1 MQHHSRRIHRTPSHM
16 QSIGVLIAAE
26 IFRAN
31 ECSLNFSPIDSV
43 VFWTSD
49 RPGCIAFVSRKQGYS
64 SNRTACRQQELRH
77 CIMLITINA
86 AISARSPNCIL
97 QVISPAFCPVRPTP
111 RWVRLMR
118 SRPKQLSPFK
128 LIVVLALSTQ
138 SLEAPERTVPE
149 EGRQLAAFAR
159 LPYEIPFLA
168 IARMLLAADVDA
180 KVILKLCEV
189 ALRKLWTAGIVAAVD
204 YHVRVVQLMVAAYVV
219 ELIAVGLQWNLLM
232 IYQSSSRWLR
242 LFLFPVVLRTL
253 QGSSA
258 LSTHGNLNVFRRVNN
273 VAVLS
278 FRAPAQEN

>member
-1 MQHHSRRIHRTPSHM
+1 
-16 QSIGVLIAAE
+16 
-26 IFRAN
+26 
-31 ECSLNFSPIDSV
+31 
-43 VFWTSD
+43 
-49 RPGCIAFVSRKQGYS
+49 
-64 SNRTACRQQELRH
+64 
-77 CIMLITINA
+77 MLITINA

-111 RWVRLMR
+111 RWVYTAATA
-118 SRPKQLSPFK
+118 SEPS
-128 LIVVLALSTQ
+128 STSLKCLDENREAP

-189 ALRKLWTAGIVAAVD
+189 ALRKLWTARIVAAVD

-232 IYQSSSRWLR
+232 ICRLELGLLDQSSSRWLR